1 MPVKKVCIEEK
12 SVDFNILQLLLFEV
26 LVWVCC
32 FKCRAVE
39 KKMRARLGTRFGV
52 LLLIIGQWRR
62 KRDVDSISEPQLQSE
77 FQTLSELCLNLC
89 SWKWLTFRLIR
100 MIPSGMR
107 CLWEISIISSLRETS
122 WRPLRNISKEMTEK
136 DGGFLTSLRRLKKHL
151 KKMSFL
157 WRL

>member
-52 LLLIIGQWRR
+52 LLLIIGQ
-62 KRDVDSISEPQLQSE
+62 
-77 FQTLSELCLNLC
+77 
-89 SWKWLTFRLIR
+89 
-100 MIPSGMR
+100 
-107 CLWEISIISSLRETS
+107 
-122 WRPLRNISKEMTEK
+122 
-136 DGGFLTSLRRLKKHL
+136 
-151 KKMSFL
+151 
-157 WRL
+157 